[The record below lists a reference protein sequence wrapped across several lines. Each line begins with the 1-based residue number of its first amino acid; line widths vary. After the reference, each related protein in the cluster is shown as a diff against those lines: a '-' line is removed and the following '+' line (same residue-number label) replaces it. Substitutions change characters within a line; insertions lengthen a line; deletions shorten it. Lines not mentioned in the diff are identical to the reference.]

1 MTLSKIIS
9 LVETLPTIYACKTKE
24 ELCKQVLDVNK
35 SLANF
40 YKNIPDEYF
49 SSDAIPEGWSVRRNM
64 KHVISTN
71 ITFAFWLG
79 LPPFILKLRGKPKKN
94 QPTVEQI
101 DPTNRHGITYYGKY
115 EKSKSFNPKQKEKLL
130 ALIESSAEK
139 VVKQI
144 QKRTEEELDTY
155 AGLFGGGNLRTFCYF
170 LLKHNVHHSN
180 VVRQRLES

>member
-1 MTLSKIIS
+1 M
-9 LVETLPTIYACKTKE
+9 ETLPTIYACKTKE
-24 ELCKQVLDVNK
+24 ELGKQVLDVNK

-49 SSDAIPEGWSVRRNM
+49 SSDAIPEGWSVCRNM

-94 QPTVEQI
+94 QPTVEQL

-155 AGLFGGGNLRTFCYF
+155 AGLFGGGNLRTFCFF

-180 VVRQRLES
+180 VVRQRIES